1 MAEVEGEG
9 KREAETRKESKTEID
24 EDVTERRSRTVTER
38 ESRSGTEAQ
47 RGKGKHENVATT
59 VKTSAERDSYRGT
72 ETWRRGVS
80 PETPGNWDSRFDP
93 DRNERRQNTDTQARL
108 APSVQSDSRSESKW
122 LRLNVGGTEFLTTR
136 HTLGR
141 EPGSLLCA
149 LGRQDATHGFCQ
161 DETGAFL
168 VDRDPAYF
176 STILN
181 FLRHGKLIL
190 NEQLTEEGVLAEA
203 EYYNIY
209 SLVSLV
215 KERIRQRA
223 AAQFRHSIK
232 HVYRVLQCREE
243 ELTQMVSTMSDGWK
257 FEQLV
262 AIGSAYGYSGS
273 HQAEYLL
280 IVSREVKTE
289 DDGPA
294 HVPSEVTSR
303 EVCHETESEGSLLVT
318 RGAASNGLLPEPTD
332 KAKMLLE
339 RGSRRV

>member
-1 MAEVEGEG
+1 MAEVEGE
-9 KREAETRKESKTEID
+9 AETRKENKTEID
-24 EDVTERRSRTVTER
+24 EDVSGCPSRTATEA
-38 ESRSGTEAQ
+38 EARSGTETQ
-47 RGKGKHENVATT
+47 RGKGRHENVATT
-59 VKTSAERDSYRGT
+59 VTTLAERESCRGT
-72 ETWRRGVS
+72 DTWTRGDA
-80 PETPGNWDSRFDP
+80 PDTSRGSGSGVDP
-93 DRNERRQNTDTQARL
+93 DRDERRPNADAR
-108 APSVQSDSRSESKW
+108 ARVSDSRSESKW

-141 EPGSLLCA
+141 EPGSVLCA

-203 EYYNIY
+203 EYYNIS

-223 AAQFRHSIK
+223 AAQSRHSVK

-294 HVPSEVTSR
+294 HVPCEVTSR
-303 EVCHETESEGSLLVT
+303 EVCHETESEGLLPAT

>member
-1 MAEVEGEG
+1 MCI
-9 KREAETRKESKTEID
+9 ETLLTVSVSVGDASVSGSSVIVDLISSLPSCSIASK
-24 EDVTERRSRTVTER
+24 
-38 ESRSGTEAQ
+38 
-47 RGKGKHENVATT
+47 
-59 VKTSAERDSYRGT
+59 
-72 ETWRRGVS
+72 
-80 PETPGNWDSRFDP
+80 
-93 DRNERRQNTDTQARL
+93 
-108 APSVQSDSRSESKW
+108 SVQ
-122 LRLNVGGTEFLTTR
+122 LGMLGAVVHLFL
-136 HTLGR
+136 
-141 EPGSLLCA
+141 
-149 LGRQDATHGFCQ
+149 QDIGCIHK

-203 EYYNIY
+203 EYYNIS

-223 AAQFRHSIK
+223 AAQSRHSVK

-294 HVPSEVTSR
+294 HVPCEVTSR
-303 EVCHETESEGSLLVT
+303 EVCHETESEGLLPAT